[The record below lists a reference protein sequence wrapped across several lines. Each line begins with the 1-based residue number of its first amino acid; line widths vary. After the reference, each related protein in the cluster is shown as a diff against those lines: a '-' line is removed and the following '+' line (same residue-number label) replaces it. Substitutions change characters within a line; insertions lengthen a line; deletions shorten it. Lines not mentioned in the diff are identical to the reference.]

1 MKIRSI
7 FDFKRYIYNILKLV
21 GRTPWQSRGY
31 DSAFTAEGPG
41 SIPGQGTKILQA
53 TLCDQKKK
61 REKEKTCGIQLQLCI
76 EDNLLPYLHLL
87 EKLKLSDLNINLKK
101 LKEQQIM
108 YERSKKDKNNK
119 DNSRS

>member
-61 REKEKTCGIQLQLCI
+61 RERKNLWDIATTVYRGQLIALFTLTRKVETQ
-76 EDNLLPYLHLL
+76 
-87 EKLKLSDLNINLKK
+87 
-101 LKEQQIM
+101 
-108 YERSKKDKNNK
+108 
-119 DNSRS
+119 